1 LGSLRRTTPLRNRVS
16 CVALGN
22 DQLRT
27 VEQLIAERYVRMST
41 ITHLEGP
48 SALLD
53 MPDTVSNAQMRD
65 RTESMKKTAIFLVD
79 DHEVVRRGIAQLVDA
94 EPDLQAVGGAATVA
108 EALDKISA
116 VQPDV
121 VVLDVR
127 LPDGDGVG
135 LCRELRSRHP
145 EVRCLILTSF
155 DDDDAMFDGLMA
167 GAAGFL
173 LKQGRGS
180 DLVTAIR
187 AVGYGQSSLPSS
199 MVPRLL
205 RRAGRQEQSDPLW
218 QLSERE
224 RRVLKLI
231 VDGLTNWEI
240 AMRIHLAETT
250 VKNCVSQLL
259 DKLSMRN
266 RVEIAVFATALRSNG
281 DSGRHYIEE

>member
-1 LGSLRRTTPLRNRVS
+1 MT
-16 CVALGN
+16 
-22 DQLRT
+22 
-27 VEQLIAERYVRMST
+27 
-41 ITHLEGP
+41 
-48 SALLD
+48 
-53 MPDTVSNAQMRD
+53 
-65 RTESMKKTAIFLVD
+65 KTAVFLVD

-108 EALDKISA
+108 EALAKVSA

-127 LPDGDGVG
+127 LPDGNGVR

-180 DLVTAIR
+180 DLVAAIR
-187 AVGYGQSSLPSS
+187 AVGYGQSSLTSS
-199 MVPRLL
+199 MVSRLV
-205 RRAGRQEQSDPLW
+205 RRAGRRQEQPDPLW
-218 QLSERE
+218 KLSQRE
-224 RRVLKLI
+224 RTVLELI

-240 AMRIHLAETT
+240 AMRINLAETT

-281 DSGRHYIEE
+281 DARRRYVEE